1 MRWGD
6 VLFIDGAIWSIG
18 MVHVVHA
25 CLSPFETAVG
35 TPTFL
40 IIVGVQKNLMQGDR
54 TSKS

>member
-18 MVHVVHA
+18 MVHA
-25 CLSPFETAVG
+25 CLSPFETAVS

>member
-18 MVHVVHA
+18 MVHG